1 MSSGSDSPRTLRSAE
16 GRKRASKACS
26 RCRRY
31 RTKCVPLRPNR
42 IGEPPCESCTSLGVE
57 SECVFL
63 PRGQSAADRAHRRR
77 PARRESTGDYDSSIL
92 AAAPSVR
99 PVAPPSPNTS
109 SSPIQLISEHRPSP
123 SESLPPQSEVV
134 EAIRNYVASYFQ
146 LGFLH
151 KAIFVERYMTF
162 PERVSEFLLLAIC
175 SIAAP
180 FTPSLVS
187 RYKGKK
193 RATDFFLSRADR
205 LLGKEM
211 VEPSLERAQAFL
223 LLGVTEWGQGNG
235 SKAWMLIGTAV
246 RMAGFLGLH
255 RESTYH
261 LPPNPSPETFI
272 ESEVARGASGGYASS
287 VQGEKSLFASLVQ
300 VKILW
305 SLTARQACRGSGR
318 FETVPWS
325 ADSQNLLTALQ
336 DFETNLPVKHRFTV
350 TNLRGMMVEGLD
362 LAFLSITLITRLS
375 NIVIRRM
382 YLPSMA
388 SAIDSEGASDRNYQP
403 HEFWEQMAHEMIW
416 NSEQLLSQ
424 VETFFSMRSVQ
435 LGFPPI
441 MVFGVYMCGNVF
453 SYLWRWPELCLSRAN
468 IAQSC
473 YRRCVDILA
482 QLADSWPLASRW
494 HVALQS
500 SDQRP
505 TRQPG
510 LSRLRTAVQSER
522 NFDDE
527 MEDIYGRPAASI
539 IGSSPDDRAHG
550 HTSFHGPPSAEAT
563 TVVQQQTHI
572 SPQSQ
577 QQSQSHLTVHAA
589 SSAPSLG
596 QVSDFLSFPNPVSHA
611 SIPALSD
618 SLHSSTLPEATGENA
633 ATATATATD
642 FFMDTFGDDLSAF
655 LQSAVPVGTGD
666 DGLGQIFF
674 GMPPGRDTL

>member
-1 MSSGSDSPRTLRSAE
+1 MSSGSESPRPQRSSD

-31 RTKCVPLRPNR
+31 RTKCVPLRPNK
-42 IGEPPCESCTSLGVE
+42 IGEAPCESCTSLRVE

-77 PARRESTGDYDSSIL
+77 PTHRESTGDYEP
-92 AAAPSVR
+92 AMFAPSPMR
-99 PVAPPSPNTS
+99 PIAPPSPNTS
-109 SSPIQLISEHRPSP
+109 SSPIQTMSEQRFPPSD
-123 SESLPPQSEVV
+123 ELPPQCEVV

-193 RATDFFLSRADR
+193 RATDFFLGRADQM
-205 LLGKEM
+205 LGKEM

-261 LPPNPSPETFI
+261 LPPNPAPETFI
-272 ESEVARGASGGYASS
+272 ESEVASRASIAGILRGASGGYSS
-287 VQGEKSLFASLVQ
+287 STQGEKSLFASLVQ

-318 FETVPWS
+318 FEMTPWS
-325 ADSQNLLTALQ
+325 NASRNLLTALQ
-336 DFETNLPVKHRFTV
+336 DFEVNLPIKHRFTV

-382 YLPSMA
+382 HLSAMA
-388 SAIDSEGASDRNYQP
+388 NAIDPEGASERNYES
-403 HEFWEQMAHEMIW
+403 HDFWKQMANEMVW

-424 VETFFSMRSVQ
+424 VETFFGMRS
-435 LGFPPI
+435 
-441 MVFGVYMCGNVF
+441 VFGVYMCGNVF
-453 SYLWRWPELCLSRAN
+453 SYLWRWPELCLSRASM
-468 IAQSC
+468 AQSC
-473 YRRCVDILA
+473 YRRCIDILA

-494 HVALQS
+494 HLALQS
-500 SDQRP
+500 TDQRP
-505 TRQPG
+505 VRQPG

-539 IGSSPDDRAHG
+539 IGSSPDDRSAQ
-550 HTSFHGPPSAEAT
+550 TAQRGPFSTEA
-563 TVVQQQTHI
+563 VQQQHF
-572 SPQSQ
+572 SPQPR
-577 QQSQSHLTVHAA
+577 QSQLSIPLPAQPLPQA
-589 SSAPSLG
+589 SNG
-596 QVSDFLSFPNPVSHA
+596 IDFLAFPNPSLYP
-611 SIPALSD
+611 PAPSFSESNHLD
-618 SLHSSTLPEATGENA
+618 LPGEPVENA
-633 ATATATATD
+633 AAASD
-642 FFMDTFGDDLSAF
+642 FFTDTFGDDLSAF
-655 LQSAVPVGTGD
+655 LQSAVPVGNGD
-666 DGLGQIFF
+666 DGIGQIFF
-674 GMPPGRDTL
+674 GVPPRDSL